1 MVEMKIGHSGKYPY
15 VKINF
20 SPNEE
25 GEISTKLPMSK
36 MWYKDLIYEIEKVAE
51 EEKKKSEKYLHE
63 DNRKMMIQSFDIYSK
78 LMEISNELRR
88 DMEIENGAVEHRRV
102 DESLLKREERL
113 RLSLA
118 SSGISFWEWF
128 PENGRINFD
137 NRWVRVLGFEPG
149 ERAFDF
155 QWWEESIHPDCKPV
169 FEKALNDYLEGRYSV
184 FELEYQ
190 IKTKTGDWKW
200 IWAAGECVEW
210 DKNKKPVRFLGTHK
224 DITERKQAEEAL
236 KISRENLLEES
247 NQRKILSKRL
257 IDLLEKDRHYIAM
270 ELHDNIGQILT
281 SLKINLEIIDDKLK
295 PTGTELGAMIKVAE
309 KRTSQAIKGIK
320 NISHELM
327 PGILD
332 VLGLLPSL
340 QELFNEFRDHT
351 DIKIDFFNRN
361 VPKRFGQEKELA
373 IYRIVQE
380 ALNNII
386 KHAEA
391 KNVYVNL
398 LKKGNVLSLSVEDN
412 GVGFDQDKAMKISK
426 GKGSLGLVIMQERA
440 MQLDGELTI
449 ESSLGKGTHLLAE
462 IPI

>member
-63 DNRKMMIQSFDIYSK
+63 DNRKMMIQSFDMYSK